1 MGGKKRQRLRVEQC
15 PECGIMSNLVLLKPE
30 VCGCRARE
38 VPDHG
43 GWASSIS
50 LWGASGCGS
59 RGVEARRLV
68 WGEAIVIGPSISCSK
83 GGFLLGNWF
92 FYLNDHFFLAACLD
106 PLGPECWV
114 WGRSRWAL
122 NWSKTTS
129 LIRFAVFS
137 TASHCIPQV
146 WRNSTH
152 FCFPWEAEC
161 QQLYFSQG
169 YNTECY
175 LLFWLWIQWCLFSV
189 SYWQMICSWTINRL
203 KAVFHLLTG
212 ARRAPLGAQ
221 QEKGFL
227 LDPITAAQLPE
238 GLINPQALLHYQE
251 ERKARDSGIRTWR
264 MQRVRC
270 LSTWKPRLCYV
281 AHPLAWGKWQN
292 PQTLVPAPSEIDL
305 ILWAEPLRDPYETV
319 SSFRGA

>member
-15 PECGIMSNLVLLKPE
+15 PECGIMSNMVLLKPE

-43 GWASSIS
+43 GWASSVS
-50 LWGASGCGS
+50 LWGASGYGS

-129 LIRFAVFS
+129 LIRF
-137 TASHCIPQV
+137 Q
-146 WRNSTH
+146 
-152 FCFPWEAEC
+152 
-161 QQLYFSQG
+161 Y
-169 YNTECY
+169 
-175 LLFWLWIQWCLFSV
+175 
-189 SYWQMICSWTINRL
+189 
-203 KAVFHLLTG
+203 
-212 ARRAPLGAQ
+212 
-221 QEKGFL
+221 FL
-227 LDPITAAQLPE
+227 LHHTAFHRSEETLHIFVFPE
-238 GLINPQALLHYQE
+238 
-251 ERKARDSGIRTWR
+251 K
-264 MQRVRC
+264 
-270 LSTWKPRLCYV
+270 
-281 AHPLAWGKWQN
+281 QN
-292 PQTLVPAPSEIDL
+292 
-305 ILWAEPLRDPYETV
+305 V
-319 SSFRGA
+319 SSFIFLKGTTLNVIYCSDSEFSGVFFLFPTDRWFALEQLTDWRLYSISSRAPAGHPWERSRRKAFSLILLLLPSFQKD